1 MPANETHYY
10 GWLVVESIVE
20 VEEHNIIRVQFYSL
34 EHEAEVYTKQHIN

>member
-20 VEEHNIIRVQFYSL
+20 VEEHNNKSVVLFL
-34 EHEAEVYTKQHIN
+34 GA